1 MKGNNQNLILNF
13 LLLLVVIVVI
23 FSSVSLQEEELT
35 FNNYQ
40 EENLSSLNSD
50 KFNESIEP
58 YCEGKLE
65 IDEFRSKDFSKINFI
80 KIEIT
85 ESQKFYVNLF
95 KLLLDQETTI
105 SQKYKSRFK
114 SDLTVIYSNNVEC
127 HFSAKLR
134 ISGDYKDHLN
144 PEQFITSLDVNL
156 ETGNIYGITEF
167 KLLLPE
173 TRGTNNGNN
182 EVFLTNFLKHLGY
195 KAPQTSFV
203 NVKINNLGNASN
215 NEFKLIFQEKI
226 AKEFLESNNLRE
238 GPIVELNQDYFF
250 PNSGKQLIFGEIK
263 NKSWATRSIENL
275 SISAEALQI
284 YNTNLFLSS
293 TPNQIM
299 NHKSF
304 KSLTNESYELLTLI
318 HALSGKHSNQ
328 TINNIFYFNKFRNSL
343 DLIYYDGNS
352 RLQSEKSYDLF
363 YEFQEVNNF
372 YISESKKL
380 YSKLN
385 IDKNLLQ
392 EDLKKNNLDLTS
404 IQIDDY
410 LDEIFSNLLK
420 ISKQKTKVF
429 QEKEILDY
437 LSNSNNENV
446 QFLFFDYRKNE
457 AELCNQFFNECIYY
471 ENGNFSH
478 DLIFELVNKKD
489 IYLFGVDKQ
498 KFLTKQKLYQQNL
511 INLDENVVLE
521 YFGNPQITIDKD
533 NKKIDLK
540 FNNFNDRI
548 IIKSTLYEKEL
559 LDGWLINLG
568 STFLGDVVKSD
579 ENLLTGCLTIYNM
592 RFTNSV
598 INSKNLHCED
608 SINLINVFGNN
619 LTFTISNSKQDA
631 VDFDFSQMKN
641 LIIKVDFAGNDCLD
655 LSGGEYEIN
664 LLSLTNCN
672 DKGLSIGE
680 VSNVNIVDA
689 SILNSFYGVVVK
701 DSSEVIIENIT
712 FNEVTNCVSLYRKK
726 QEFVGSRLI
735 GDLNNCKIS
744 GEMVQKGSKVFG
756 DS

>member
-250 PNSGKQLIFGEIK
+250 PNSGKK
-263 NKSWATRSIENL
+263 
-275 SISAEALQI
+275 
-284 YNTNLFLSS
+284 
-293 TPNQIM
+293 
-299 NHKSF
+299 
-304 KSLTNESYELLTLI
+304 
-318 HALSGKHSNQ
+318 
-328 TINNIFYFNKFRNSL
+328 
-343 DLIYYDGNS
+343 
-352 RLQSEKSYDLF
+352 
-363 YEFQEVNNF
+363 
-372 YISESKKL
+372 
-380 YSKLN
+380 
-385 IDKNLLQ
+385 
-392 EDLKKNNLDLTS
+392 
-404 IQIDDY
+404 
-410 LDEIFSNLLK
+410 
-420 ISKQKTKVF
+420 
-429 QEKEILDY
+429 
-437 LSNSNNENV
+437 
-446 QFLFFDYRKNE
+446 
-457 AELCNQFFNECIYY
+457 
-471 ENGNFSH
+471 
-478 DLIFELVNKKD
+478 
-489 IYLFGVDKQ
+489 
-498 KFLTKQKLYQQNL
+498 
-511 INLDENVVLE
+511 
-521 YFGNPQITIDKD
+521 
-533 NKKIDLK
+533 
-540 FNNFNDRI
+540 
-548 IIKSTLYEKEL
+548 
-559 LDGWLINLG
+559 
-568 STFLGDVVKSD
+568 
-579 ENLLTGCLTIYNM
+579 
-592 RFTNSV
+592 
-598 INSKNLHCED
+598 
-608 SINLINVFGNN
+608 
-619 LTFTISNSKQDA
+619 
-631 VDFDFSQMKN
+631 
-641 LIIKVDFAGNDCLD
+641 
-655 LSGGEYEIN
+655 
-664 LLSLTNCN
+664 
-672 DKGLSIGE
+672 
-680 VSNVNIVDA
+680 
-689 SILNSFYGVVVK
+689 
-701 DSSEVIIENIT
+701 
-712 FNEVTNCVSLYRKK
+712 
-726 QEFVGSRLI
+726 
-735 GDLNNCKIS
+735 
-744 GEMVQKGSKVFG
+744 
-756 DS
+756 